1 MSIIW
6 SKQESDAIIEGIK
19 ADPSALRMK
28 VENMYQAWL
37 THVQLKR
44 NKKRNQL
51 KKLFP
56 TPEKLWKIYS
66 RVIWKYMQLF
76 MSINT
81 LDWMDVSF
89 ISRWTDIRAQEAWN
103 NANKVAKN
111 DYETMDKFDLDTLSS
126 WNIWITWNA
135 VEVFTWYDEVE
146 DQPIA
151 CTVDPLAVV
160 PDPQDWSSR
169 EVKRFIWFEERFE
182 FWELRADD
190 EKNGWSLMNTHLIM
204 KWATSTEV
212 NLNKQARDSSQG
224 YNTMVWDDEIAD
236 ILTVFIKYNWR
247 KYYTKW
253 ANSRTLLISIT
264 EVEPRTKAQKKDIS
278 RVKFP
283 VIVKR
288 AKPIFWSW
296 FGISIFDET
305 EQYQDNESI
314 LLNLEMIL
322 ARKNAM
328 WADRYINTKKID
340 IKSMNQKKPWG
351 RNVPVKLKDDE
362 NMNNAV
368 WMEPLETN
376 WQMPQLM
383 RQTLK
388 QGLQEETGLS
398 SIAFGVSPEW
408 NQTKAEINSLTKN
421 INQLLSYSNTLMMKE
436 EKLWWE
442 LWYEYYV
449 YNLPS
454 SSKKYVTLTK
464 WQGISDNFEFK
475 RSDFLLDYP
484 VIVKVVSKAEEE
496 NKKNKRFARRSVMIW
511 TVLANL
517 KQWTHAFNEY
527 MRNYMS
533 DGWFER
539 DEYMQ
544 YFDYTPSETRA
555 LQWLNLLN
563 AFQEKP
569 NSPEQWEDYQSFI
582 NIYSLAKDS
591 PAKQEIIDEY
601 MNAYMWEQLNN
612 PAPQEMWKVDKMGQA
627 QAWNIVASEL
637 SENNSSEAVGA
648 NV

>member
-1 MSIIW
+1 MPIKW
-6 SKQESDAIIEGIK
+6 NKQESDTIIEGIK
-19 ADPSALRMK
+19 ADPSALRSK
-28 VENMYQAWL
+28 VQNMCQAGL

-81 LDWMDVSF
+81 LDGMDVSF
-89 ISRWTDIRAQEAWN
+89 ISRWTDIRAQEAGN
-103 NANKVAKN
+103 NANKVAQN
-111 DYETMDKFDLDTLSS
+111 DYETMDKFDLDVTSS
-126 WNIWITWNA
+126 WNIWLMWNA
-135 VEVFTWYDEVE
+135 VEVFTWFDEIE
-146 DQPIA
+146 DQPI
-151 CTVDPLAVV
+151 TKSIDPLAVI
-160 PDPQDWSSR
+160 PDPQDWNR
-169 EVKRFIWFEERFE
+169 RDVKRFIWFEERFE
-182 FWELRADD
+182 LWDLRADD
-190 EKNGWSLMNTHLIM
+190 EKDGWSLMKTNLIM
-204 KWATSTEV
+204 AGITSVEV
-212 NLNKQARDSSQG
+212 DLNKQARDNSQG
-224 YNTMVWDDEIAD
+224 YNTVIWDDAIAD
-236 ILTVFIKYNWR
+236 ILTVFIKFKWR

-253 ANSRTLLISIT
+253 ANSWSLLISIV
-264 EVEPRTKAQKKDIS
+264 EIEPRTKAQRKDIS

-283 VIVKR
+283 VVIKR

-296 FGISIFDET
+296 FGVSVMDET

-328 WADRYINTKKID
+328 WADRYINSKKID
-340 IKSMNQKKPWG
+340 LKSMNGKKPWW
-351 RNVPVKLKDDE
+351 RNIPVKLDELE

-388 QGLQEETGLS
+388 QWLQEETGLS
-398 SIAFGVSPEW
+398 SIAFWVSPEW

-449 YNLPS
+449 YNLPAT
-454 SSKKYVTLTK
+454 SKKYITLTK
-464 WQGISDNFEFK
+464 WQGLSDNFEFK

-484 VIVKVVSKAEEE
+484 VIVKVVSKSEEE
-496 NKKNKRFARRSVMIW
+496 SKKNKRFARRSVMIW

-517 KQWTHAFNEY
+517 KQGSHAFNEY

-533 DGWFER
+533 DWWFTR

-569 NSPEQWEDYQSFI
+569 NSPETWEDYQSFI
-582 NIYSLAKDS
+582 NIYSLAKES
-591 PAKQEIIDEY
+591 PAKNEIIDEY
-601 MNAYMWEQLNN
+601 MNAYIWEQLNN
-612 PAPQEMWKVDKMGQA
+612 PVPEEMWKVDKMWQA
-627 QAWNIVASEL
+627 QAWNAVTSEISQDAG
-637 SENNSSEAVGA
+637 SESVW
-648 NV
+648 V

>member
-1 MSIIW
+1 MPIKW
-6 SKQESDAIIEGIK
+6 NKQESDAIIEGIK
-19 ADPSALRMK
+19 ADPSALRSH
-28 VENMYQAWL
+28 VEKMYQAGL

-44 NKKRNQL
+44 TKKRNQL

-56 TPEKLWKIYS
+56 TPEKLGKIYS

-81 LDWMDVSF
+81 LDGMDVSF
-89 ISRWTDIRAQEAWN
+89 ISKGTDIRSQEAGN
-103 NANKVAKN
+103 NANKVAQY
-111 DYETMDKFDLDTLSS
+111 DYEAMDKFDIETLSS
-126 WNIWITWNA
+126 WNIGLLWNA
-135 VEVFTWYDEVE
+135 VEVFTWWDEVE
-146 DQPIA
+146 EQPIA
-151 CTVDPLAVV
+151 KSIDPLAVV

-169 EVKRFIWFEERFE
+169 DVKRFLWFEERFE
-182 FWELRADD
+182 LWDLRERD
-190 EKNGWSLMNTHLIM
+190 EKNGWDLMKTHLIM
-204 KWATSTEV
+204 AGSSSTEV
-212 NLNKQARDSSQG
+212 NLNTQARDQSQG
-224 YNTMVWDDEIAD
+224 YNTMIADDEIAD
-236 ILTVFIKYNWR
+236 TLTVFIKFKWR
-247 KYYTKW
+247 KYYTQW
-253 ANSRTLLISIT
+253 ANSRTLLIWIT
-264 EVEPRTKAQKKDIS
+264 EVEPRTKAQRKDIS

-296 FGISIFDET
+296 FGVSVMDET

-328 WADRYINTKKID
+328 GADRYINSKKID
-340 IKSMNQKKPWG
+340 VKSMNSKKPGG
-351 RNVPVKLKDDE
+351 RNVPVKLTEDE

-376 WQMPQLM
+376 GQMPQLM

-398 SIAFGVSPEW
+398 SIAFGVSPQW
-408 NQTKAEINSLTKN
+408 DQTKAEINSLTKN

-442 LWYEYYV
+442 IWYEYYV

-464 WQGISDNFEFK
+464 WQGLSDSFEFK
-475 RSDFLLDYP
+475 RSDFLLEYP
-484 VIVKVVSKAEEE
+484 VIVRVVSKSEEE
-496 NKKNKRFARRSVMIW
+496 KKKSKRFAKRSVMIG

-517 KQWTHAFNEY
+517 KQGSHAFNQY
-527 MRNYMS
+527 MRQYMD
-533 DGWFER
+533 DGWFSR
-539 DEYMQ
+539 DEYMT
-544 YFDYTPSETRA
+544 YFDYTPSETVA
-555 LQWLNLLN
+555 LEWLNLLN

-569 NSPEQWEDYQSFI
+569 SSPAQWEDYGTFL

-591 PAKQEIIDEY
+591 PAKQQIIAEY
-601 MNAYMWEQLNN
+601 MDAYTWEQINN
-612 PAPQEMWKVDKMGQA
+612 PVPPEMWKVDKMGQA
-627 QAWNIVASEL
+627 QAWNVVASEMSANAN
-637 SENNSSEAVGA
+637 SETVWAEA
-648 NV
+648 